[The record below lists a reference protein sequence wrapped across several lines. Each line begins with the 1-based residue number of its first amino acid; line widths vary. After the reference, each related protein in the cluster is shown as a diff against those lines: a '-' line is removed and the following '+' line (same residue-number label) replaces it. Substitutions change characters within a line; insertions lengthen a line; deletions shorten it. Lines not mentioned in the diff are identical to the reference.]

1 MGKDDT
7 GVGLVPAGGE
17 GEARR
22 APRRTLE
29 EKIADAAAN
38 LKSLQ
43 DEKRAR
49 DAAANAENE
58 KAVRRLLNDE
68 KLWAIGV
75 DAWRKAM
82 PAIRAALGL
91 GT

>member
-7 GVGLVPAGGE
+7 GKGLGTAGGE

-29 EKIADAAAN
+29 EKIADAAAA

-49 DAAANAENE
+49 DAAASAENE

-68 KLWAIGV
+68 KLWVVGV

-91 GT
+91 GA

>member
-29 EKIADAAAN
+29 EKIADAAAA

-49 DAAANAENE
+49 DAAANA
-58 KAVRRLLNDE
+58 DSP
-68 KLWAIGV
+68 KLFFS
-75 DAWRKAM
+75 
-82 PAIRAALGL
+82 
-91 GT
+91 

>member
-7 GVGLVPAGGE
+7 GKGLGTAGGE

-29 EKIADAAAN
+29 EKIADAAAA

-49 DAAANAENE
+49 DSAVSAENE
-58 KAVRRLLNDE
+58 KAVRRLLTEE
-68 KLWAIGV
+68 KLWAVGV

-91 GT
+91 GA